1 MATSFRSSLY
11 TCGLRESLHFA
22 SGEYLREGNYN
33 RFPRQLYS
41 TYCNSF
47 QIYSEEGTNFC
58 QNMSVKLLFFN
69 NTIFQLMSLGHCWWT
84 RKTGFLH
91 RILKPFFMQ
100 ILRKK
105 KTVLS
110 SSNAALSHDGKQSIY
125 AETFINAMPCLMK
138 DKYFLQKCVQYNR
151 LHNKLDMVCSR
162 LSFA

>member
-47 QIYSEEGTNFC
+47 QIYGEEGTNFC

-69 NTIFQLMSLGHCWWT
+69 NAIFQLMSLGHCWWT

-105 KTVLS
+105 NCFVLQQCS
-110 SSNAALSHDGKQSIY
+110 LVTWWETINLRWNFHQRNALFNKGQIFSTKMCA
-125 AETFINAMPCLMK
+125 
-138 DKYFLQKCVQYNR
+138 VQH
-151 LHNKLDMVCSR
+151 LHNKLDMVCSS

>member
-41 TYCNSF
+41 TYCNSL

-69 NTIFQLMSLGHCWWT
+69 NAIFQLMSLGHCWWT

-105 KTVLS
+105 KLFCPPAMQPCHMMGNNQFTLKLS
-110 SSNAALSHDGKQSIY
+110 STQ
-125 AETFINAMPCLMK
+125 
-138 DKYFLQKCVQYNR
+138 CV
-151 LHNKLDMVCSR
+151 V
-162 LSFA
+162 